1 MENSGKNANWAKKQA
16 QPNLFD
22 SSRDRAVS
30 REPGTRETE
39 INLEQTVNRSA
50 EDVTDEMNS
59 KDLVNGLRMRWSE
72 VLDWI
77 KKKKIY

>member
-16 QPNLFD
+16 QPNLFDFD

-50 EDVTDEMNS
+50 EDVTEEMNS
-59 KDLVNGLRMRWSE
+59 KDLVNGLR
-72 VLDWI
+72 
-77 KKKKIY
+77 